1 MPDKVHWPILKAR
14 STKIVWIRLSSSS
27 LRESR
32 QKRLLTWG
40 IDQVLLY
47 QPAATQDMIRLHL
60 TGMDVGIV
68 QRDEGTVLDFVRLG
82 KQISNLTIERLEKVF
97 GIEVYKE
104 MTILVENRHHR
115 NNKSSQQPQ

>member
-14 STKIVWIRLSSSS
+14 STKIVWIRLSSST

-40 IDQVLLY
+40 IDPVLLY

-68 QRDEGTVLDFVRLG
+68 QGDEGTVLDFVRLG